1 MSNAQ
6 VLVDRYTFPHAF
18 TKAPKTLIPQF
29 DFLTSIQ
36 QVTDFLKNEEQTA
49 GMADLLMNSN
59 ESGATSGTASGAS
72 ASDEAGATAT
82 WKGVSPW

>member
-1 MSNAQ
+1 MSNAL
-6 VLVDRYTFPHAF
+6 LVARYTFPHAY

-36 QVTDFLKNEEQTA
+36 QITDFLKNEEQTA

-59 ESGATSGTASGAS
+59 ESGATSDAS